1 MEGETFRGATGLDRR
16 VEEGV
21 NPAAFNPSVKTF
33 AKSALAEANLGTSP
47 WCLFLL
53 TCVLVNKR
61 IRTIN
66 YYKNL
71 KKSFGKISPIKLFI
85 LKH

>member
-21 NPAAFNPSVKTF
+21 KPVAFNPSVTTF
-33 AKSALAEANLGTSP
+33 SKSALAEANLGTSP

-53 TCVLVNKR
+53 TCVLVNKP
-61 IRTIN
+61 ILTIN

-71 KKSFGKISPIKLFI
+71 KKI
-85 LKH
+85 LAK